1 MKTRIFIKV
10 RAIAQ
15 ANFAYALVVGLT
27 TLLPAI
33 PVQAQPNPPAILTV
47 GVDEGRGFTGQAR
60 TVEVWA
66 GRATA
71 IDFSAVS
78 EKIIQVFLADPSR
91 FTYATDTPLKDGQA
105 TTVFLRQIQ
114 PLKFPNLTT
123 AIATNLFIKTRNE
136 RGRVLLYTFNVQPG
150 KGVPYNTLI
159 VEATSADIGDSRYNS
174 SASLRSPR
182 FAKASRTLQVGSFRP
197 ATLEDI
203 ERGLAVALRRSY
215 TLPSD
220 RVVAKV
226 RQFLARSYNTTDRT
240 LVEIAQDVQLS
251 LPVLTQL
258 GLLGIENVLT
268 TPSTSPRKVPLF
280 LQNLPQEKLPSP
292 LIVRFDATGRINP

>member
-1 MKTRIFIKV
+1 MKIGIFSKV
-10 RAIAQ
+10 SAIAQ
-15 ANFAYALVVGLT
+15 ANFAYALGVGLT

-33 PVQAQPNPPAILTV
+33 PVKAQPNPPAILTV
-47 GVDEGRGFTGQAR
+47 GVDKGRGFTGQAR
-60 TVEVWA
+60 TVDVWA

-71 IDFSAVS
+71 IDFSAVN

-150 KGVPYNTLI
+150 QGVPYNALI
-159 VEATSADIGDSRYNS
+159 MGAMSADIGDSRYNS
-174 SASLRSPR
+174 SASLRSSR
-182 FAKASRTLQVGSFRP
+182 FANASRTLQVGSFRP

-220 RVVAKV
+220 PVVAKV
-226 RQFLARSYNTTDRT
+226 KRFLAKSYNTTDKT
-240 LVEIAQDVQLS
+240 LVEIAKDVQLS

-268 TPSTSPRKVPLF
+268 TPSTFPRKVPLF
-280 LQNLPQEKLPSP
+280 PQNVPQEKLPSP
-292 LIVRFDATGRINP
+292 LIVRFDATGE